1 MLVINILG
9 FALISLIV
17 WWFWL
22 YKPRNGMVTKGTVS
36 ITVNNGVYTP
46 AQVRVMAGEK
56 VTLSFLRKDNSP
68 CSSIVQFNNL
78 EISEELPLNKTK
90 DISLE
95 SLKPGIY
102 PFSCQM
108 QMYRGELIV
117 EGKDDE

>member
-22 YKPRNGMVTKGTVS
+22 YKPSDGVVAEGTVP

-56 VTLSFLRKDNSP
+56 LTLSFLRKDNSP

-90 DISLE
+90 EISLE